1 MMKLVVEECVLNI
14 ERLGKTIRQIMRK
27 KKTPGLALS
36 VWQNNAPIYSKG
48 FGSRSLKPSLPMT
61 SDTLMGIGSI
71 TKSFTAFA
79 ILKLEEAGKLTDP
92 PPTPHRNNTTPNETA
107 QLA

>member
-1 MMKLVVEECVLNI
+1 MTFENLD
-14 ERLGKTIRQIMRK
+14 KTIRQMMRK

-36 VWQNNAPIYSKG
+36 VWQNNVQIYSKG

-79 ILKLEEAGKLTDP
+79 IQANIREESIAYIVDAEGFSSFKPDDAKGCSSCL
-92 PPTPHRNNTTPNETA
+92 H
-107 QLA
+107 